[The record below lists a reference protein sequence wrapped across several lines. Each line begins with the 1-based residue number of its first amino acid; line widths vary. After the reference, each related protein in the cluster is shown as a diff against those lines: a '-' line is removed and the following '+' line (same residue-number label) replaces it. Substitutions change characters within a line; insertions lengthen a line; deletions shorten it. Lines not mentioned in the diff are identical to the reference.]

1 MQGKKGKAT
10 VNPAFAPL
18 VAEVNLVHETGV
30 KVVDRLEAKLKV
42 TILVTS
48 FMDNFCLQ
56 EFEEVLKEANLTDSL
71 ELLGLTV
78 EEGKLGEAVQEGE
91 EGKEVISKME
101 QSYAA
106 SMQQVSRV
114 VPYIKCFSH
123 SMHQVGDLLC

>member
-1 MQGKKGKAT
+1 M
-10 VNPAFAPL
+10 
-18 VAEVNLVHETGV
+18 
-30 KVVDRLEAKLKV
+30 
-42 TILVTS
+42 
-48 FMDNFCLQ
+48 Q

-71 ELLGLTV
+71 ELLSVAV

-114 VPYIKCFSH
+114 MRELTWFH
-123 SMHQVGDLLC
+123 T

>member
-1 MQGKKGKAT
+1 M
-10 VNPAFAPL
+10 
-18 VAEVNLVHETGV
+18 
-30 KVVDRLEAKLKV
+30 
-42 TILVTS
+42 
-48 FMDNFCLQ
+48 Q

-71 ELLGLTV
+71 ELLSVAV

-114 VPYIKCFSH
+114 VGELTWFH
-123 SMHQVGDLLC
+123 T

>member
-1 MQGKKGKAT
+1 M
-10 VNPAFAPL
+10 
-18 VAEVNLVHETGV
+18 
-30 KVVDRLEAKLKV
+30 
-42 TILVTS
+42 
-48 FMDNFCLQ
+48 Q

-71 ELLGLTV
+71 ELLSVAV

-114 VPYIKCFSH
+114 NLVSRLTLV
-123 SMHQVGDLLC
+123 SR

>member
-1 MQGKKGKAT
+1 M
-10 VNPAFAPL
+10 
-18 VAEVNLVHETGV
+18 
-30 KVVDRLEAKLKV
+30 
-42 TILVTS
+42 
-48 FMDNFCLQ
+48 Q

-71 ELLGLTV
+71 ELLSVAV

-114 VPYIKCFSH
+114 VVPSAPSSGRVNLVSH
-123 SMHQVGDLLC
+123 LTLVSR

>member
-1 MQGKKGKAT
+1 
-10 VNPAFAPL
+10 
-18 VAEVNLVHETGV
+18 
-30 KVVDRLEAKLKV
+30 
-42 TILVTS
+42 
-48 FMDNFCLQ
+48 MDNFGLQ

-71 ELLGLTV
+71 ELLSVAV

-114 VPYIKCFSH
+114 VGELTWFH
-123 SMHQVGDLLC
+123 T